1 MVDVKTAIEPLEE
14 VFDEDLED
22 LCDAAESAILDGGGF
37 GWLRPPPPAGLGR
50 YFRGVVLVPERHLF
64 VGRLDGRIVAAVQLQ
79 EPPRNNEAQAHA
91 ALLTTL
97 FVAPWARGHGI
108 SPRLVQAVEKQ
119 AVELGYL
126 MLNLDL
132 RATQDAAIQVYE
144 GQGFERWA
152 TNPAYA
158 LVDGEFVPGHYYS
171 KQLRKLP
178 KAKKPK
184 TRKNPAK

>member
-1 MVDVKTAIEPLEE
+1 M
-14 VFDEDLED
+14 
-22 LCDAAESAILDGGGF
+22 
-37 GWLRPPPPAGLGR
+37 
-50 YFRGVVLVPERHLF
+50 
-64 VGRLDGRIVAAVQLQ
+64 QLQ

-108 SPRLVQAVEKQ
+108 SARLVQAVEKQ

-126 MLNLDL
+126 VLNLDL
-132 RATQDAAIQVYE
+132 RATQTAAIQVYE
-144 GQGFERWA
+144 SQGFERWG

-158 LVDGEFVPGHYYS
+158 LVEGEFVAGHYYS

-178 KAKKPK
+178 KSKKPK
-184 TRKNPAK
+184 NRKKPAK

>member
-1 MVDVKTAIEPLEE
+1 MVDVKTAIEPLLE
-14 VFDEDLED
+14 VSDEDLED
-22 LCDAAESAILDGGGF
+22 LCDAAESAIVDGGGF
-37 GWLRPPPPAGLGR
+37 GWLRSPPRAVLGR

-64 VGRLDGRIVAAVQLQ
+64 VGRLDGRIAAAVQLQ
-79 EPPRNNEAQAHA
+79 EPPRNNEAQSHA

-108 SPRLVQAVEKQ
+108 SLRLVQAVEQ
-119 AVELGYL
+119 LAAELGYL

-132 RATQDAAIQVYE
+132 RATQTAAIQIYE
-144 GQGFERWA
+144 AQGFERWG

-158 LVDGEFVPGHYYS
+158 LVEGKFIEGHYYS
-171 KQLRKLP
+171 KQLRELT

-184 TRKNPAK
+184 NRKKPAK

>member
-1 MVDVKTAIEPLEE
+1 MAEVKTAVEPLEE
-14 VFDEDLED
+14 VSDGDLED

-37 GWLRPPPPAGLGR
+37 GWLKPPPRAVLGR

-64 VGRLDGRIVAAVQLQ
+64 VGRLDGRIAAAVQLQ
-79 EPPRNNEAQAHA
+79 EPPRNNEAQAHSA
-91 ALLTTL
+91 TLTTL

-126 MLNLDL
+126 VLDLDL
-132 RATQDAAIQVYE
+132 RATQDVAIHLYE
-144 GQGFERWA
+144 SQGFQRWG

-158 LVDGEFVPGHYYS
+158 LVDGDLVPGYYYS
-171 KQLRKLP
+171 KQLRKLHKTP
-178 KAKKPK
+178 KKKSGKKP
-184 TRKNPAK
+184 AK

>member
-1 MVDVKTAIEPLEE
+1 MADIKTAVEPLEE
-14 VFDEDLED
+14 VSDEDLED
-22 LCDAAESAILDGGGF
+22 LSDAAESAILDGGGF
-37 GWLRPPPPAGLGR
+37 GWLRPPPRAVLGR

-64 VGRLDGRIVAAVQLQ
+64 VGRMDGRIAAAAQLQ

-91 ALLTTL
+91 AMLTTL

-119 AVELGYL
+119 ALELGYL

-132 RATQDAAIQVYE
+132 RATQDAAIQVYDSL
-144 GQGFERWA
+144 GFERWG

-158 LVDGEFVPGHYYS
+158 LVDGEFVEGYYYS

-178 KAKKPK
+178 KAKKSR
-184 TRKNPAK
+184 TRKN

>member
-1 MVDVKTAIEPLEE
+1 MVEVQTAVEPLEE
-14 VFDEDLED
+14 VSDEDLED

-37 GWLRPPPPAGLGR
+37 GWLRPPPRAVLGR

-64 VGRLDGRIVAAVQLQ
+64 VGRLDGRIAAAVQLQ

-91 ALLTTL
+91 ATLTTL

-108 SPRLVQAVEKQ
+108 SPRMVQAVEKR
-119 AVELGYL
+119 ARELGYL

-132 RATQDAAIQVYE
+132 RATQDVAIHLYE
-144 GQGFERWA
+144 NQGFERWG

-158 LVDGEFVPGHYYS
+158 LVDGDLVAGYYYS
-171 KQLRKLP
+171 KQLRALH
-178 KAKKPK
+178 K
-184 TRKNPAK
+184 TRKKKGGKKPAK

>member
-1 MVDVKTAIEPLEE
+1 MVDVKALIEPLQE
-14 VFDEDLED
+14 VADEDLED

-37 GWLRPPPPAGLGR
+37 GWLRPPPRAVLGR

-64 VGRLDGRIVAAVQLQ
+64 VGRLDDRIAAAVQLQ

-108 SPRLVQAVEKQ
+108 SLRLVQAVELL
-119 AVELGYL
+119 ATELGYL

-132 RATQDAAIQVYE
+132 RATQSAAIQIYE
-144 GQGFERWA
+144 SQGFERWG

-158 LVDGEFVPGHYYS
+158 LVEGEFVAGHYYS

-178 KAKKPK
+178 KAKKAK
-184 TRKNPAK
+184 NRKK